1 MTVLPKAFT
10 ERMSRQLGNELPDF
24 LRAMEDDPVRGI
36 RMNPM
41 KPFPGMETYTSG
53 ERVPWAEDGYIL
65 PADSQAGATV
75 FHEAG
80 AFYLQEPAAM
90 LPAEVLNPIPGER
103 ILDLCAAPGGK
114 STQIGLK
121 MRGEG
126 LLISN
131 EPVPKR
137 AQILSRNIERMGI
150 PNSIVTCMYPAEIPQ
165 EWNELFDGVLADA
178 PCSGEGMFRRDP
190 QTRGEWSPE
199 MAAGCAKRQL
209 EILEEA
215 ARFVRPGGRLVYS
228 TCTYNP
234 EENEETVEHFL
245 QQYPEFETEPFR
257 LQGAEGK
264 NGMLLCLPHRVRG
277 EGQFTALMRKKG
289 GCTSVKLSVPFA
301 VPDRK
306 EKNLLAETI
315 PGIPEPNA
323 VFGNRLI
330 RVPECPVMKGVRVL
344 RAGLQIAEIRGK
356 NAFPDHAAALGF
368 PGNRGIRTEETGPE
382 AAAAYIAGNEIPGDA
397 KGWILVTYRGL
408 VLGWGKGSGGSIKN
422 HYPKG
427 LRKDRILTETD
438 TER

>member
-150 PNSIVTCMYPAEIPQ
+150 PNSIVT
-165 EWNELFDGVLADA
+165 
-178 PCSGEGMFRRDP
+178 
-190 QTRGEWSPE
+190 
-199 MAAGCAKRQL
+199 
-209 EILEEA
+209 
-215 ARFVRPGGRLVYS
+215 
-228 TCTYNP
+228 
-234 EENEETVEHFL
+234 
-245 QQYPEFETEPFR
+245 
-257 LQGAEGK
+257 
-264 NGMLLCLPHRVRG
+264 
-277 EGQFTALMRKKG
+277 
-289 GCTSVKLSVPFA
+289 
-301 VPDRK
+301 
-306 EKNLLAETI
+306 
-315 PGIPEPNA
+315 
-323 VFGNRLI
+323 
-330 RVPECPVMKGVRVL
+330 
-344 RAGLQIAEIRGK
+344 
-356 NAFPDHAAALGF
+356 
-368 PGNRGIRTEETGPE
+368 
-382 AAAAYIAGNEIPGDA
+382 
-397 KGWILVTYRGL
+397 
-408 VLGWGKGSGGSIKN
+408 
-422 HYPKG
+422 
-427 LRKDRILTETD
+427 
-438 TER
+438 